1 MFDAYHKW
9 LGIKPGRRPAT
20 HYQLLGIAPDER
32 DAEVIREAAI
42 RQTAHVR
49 TYQIGA
55 HAQDCTRLLN
65 EIALAQKTLL
75 DPAKRQQYDA
85 TLPKEAPAAAAVT
98 AQPPAARPEAEAFAF
113 VTEGPAGRAR
123 AGTAKHRAA
132 TLPRPAPAIQPG
144 LLSGKRGLLLAL
156 AAGSLVPLLLFL
168 LVLPLFR
175 SSPPPD
181 PDKGGHQALAR
192 KPDPEPAGVE
202 PKKPNPSP
210 APAEPKKPDPDPPVP
225 RKPDPGLVKLPAPPA
240 PGAGLGKELRRIV
253 AGRAVFHL
261 AVTPDGRRAL
271 THGSE
276 GVRLW
281 DLDTGEP
288 LRPAQFLNIPCHGLT
303 FLPDGRQALLGCGAY
318 SRSKEGEVTSR
329 DCTVKLL
336 DLEGW
341 RVSPLFEG
349 HTAPVLCVA
358 VSPDG
363 RRALSGAGGITVVDR
378 KAVPLD
384 CTVRLWD
391 VTSGK
396 QLQLFTGHTRPVT
409 AVAFAADGR
418 RAFSVGDD
426 QTLRVWDL
434 ASGQALA
441 SLPANLAAGT
451 GRRAVFSA

>member
-123 AGTAKHRAA
+123 AGAAKHRAA
-132 TLPRPAPAIQPG
+132 PPPRPAPDGQPG
-144 LLSGKRGLLLAL
+144 LLSGKRGLLIAI
-156 AAGSLVPLLLFL
+156 AAGSLVSLLLFL
-168 LVLPLFR
+168 FVLPLFR

-210 APAEPKKPDPDPPVP
+210 APAEAKKPGAVPPVP
-225 RKPDPGLVKLPAPPA
+225 RKPDPGLVKLPARPA
-240 PGAGLGKELRRIV
+240 PGAGLGKELRRIA
-253 AGRAVFHL
+253 AGQSVFSL
-261 AVTPDGRRAL
+261 AVAPDGRRAL
-271 THGSE
+271 THGPE

-288 LRPAQFLNIPCHGLT
+288 LRPAQFLKVPCHSLAI
-303 FLPDGRQALLGCGAY
+303 LPDGRHALLGCGAY
-318 SRSKEGEVTSR
+318 SRSKEGVITPR
-329 DCTVKLL
+329 DCTAKLL
-336 DLEGW
+336 DLEAWQVG
-341 RVSPLFEG
+341 PAFAG
-349 HTAPVLCVA
+349 HTSPVRCVA

-363 RRALSGAGGITVVDR
+363 RQALTGAGVPNVVDQ
-378 KAVPLD
+378 KQSFED

-391 VTSGK
+391 VASGK
-396 QLQLFTGHTRPVT
+396 QLKVFEGHTRPVS

-418 RAFSVGDD
+418 RALSLGED
-426 QTLRVWDL
+426 QAVRVWDL
-434 ASGQALA
+434 EAGGQVASHEGALPVGA
-441 SLPANLAAGT
+441 
-451 GRRAVFSA
+451 RKAV